1 MVYAAVMMAVACIP
15 GGHAGYV
22 LSQILRMAV
31 RKRGKGLDA
40 TGGAG
45 LDDSWR
51 VAHEHARVDARV
63 VVGVLGIGGGG
74 VGGGWGWQVLTGWA
88 CLRVCNGEQRRDEDV
103 Q

>member
-51 VAHEHARVDARV
+51 VAHEHARVDAR
-63 VVGVLGIGGGG
+63 GGGRG
-74 VGGGWGWQVLTGWA
+74 VGNWGWRCGGGLGMAGADW
-88 CLRVCNGEQRRDEDV
+88 LGMPEGLQRRATT
-103 Q
+103 

>member
-1 MVYAAVMMAVACIP
+1 MQRVGRDWMTLGVWRTSTP
-15 GGHAGYV
+15 GLMLG
-22 LSQILRMAV
+22 
-31 RKRGKGLDA
+31 
-40 TGGAG
+40 
-45 LDDSWR
+45 
-51 VAHEHARVDARV
+51 V